1 MVSNRPPSSIEFAK
15 HAHSSTEARPDS
27 ALTDCSQSTTQN
39 WSSLEQRSA
48 SSLSGSIEEK
58 TSASPELSKQTP
70 PAPTQHKTPKFMIS
84 ANSAFSV
91 VTPNRVIQQC
101 EIKKASCNSNS
112 DQHIHDAKADTSL
125 IPTRKAIGKNIPEK
139 VADIGYGFFEIDDVN
154 PNSEMDDLERD
165 LIDLFETDLSLSRN
179 KSNL

>member
-1 MVSNRPPSSIEFAK
+1 M
-15 HAHSSTEARPDS
+15 
-27 ALTDCSQSTTQN
+27 
-39 WSSLEQRSA
+39 
-48 SSLSGSIEEK
+48 
-58 TSASPELSKQTP
+58 
-70 PAPTQHKTPKFMIS
+70 
-84 ANSAFSV
+84 
-91 VTPNRVIQQC
+91 IQQC